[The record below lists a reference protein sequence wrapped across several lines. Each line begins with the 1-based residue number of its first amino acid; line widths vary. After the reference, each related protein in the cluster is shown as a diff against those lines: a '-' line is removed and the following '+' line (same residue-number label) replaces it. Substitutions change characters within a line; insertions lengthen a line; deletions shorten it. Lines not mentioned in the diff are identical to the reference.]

1 MPKRYYEGP
10 VSDHYDGEL
19 FFNPGQTASP
29 PRLRRSTMVRWMLRR
44 QPIAWPRSVPVVPAR
59 PAARV
64 DGLRITGVGHSTL
77 LIQVAGRNLL
87 TDPVWSRRASP
98 FPFAGPRRVTAPGIR
113 FADLPPID
121 AVLLSHCHYDHLDLA
136 TLKRLHRRHAPL
148 MAMPLG
154 TDTIVR
160 AAIPGARIVV
170 GDWFDRLALGDGL
183 ATTLTPANHWAA
195 RWPSDARRMLWCGH
209 YLETGAGTIWFAG
222 DTAYGDGAIF
232 PAIRAR
238 LAAPDVA
245 LIPIGAYEPR
255 GFMKTSH
262 TNPEEA
268 VRIMRDVGAT
278 DAVGIHWG
286 TFRLSSEAWEAP
298 RADLAAA
305 LDDAGISRERFV
317 AAEPGRV
324 HEFDVRSRLAA

>member
-1 MPKRYYEGP
+1 MAKRYYDGP
-10 VSDHYDGEL
+10 VSDHYDGEH
-19 FFNPGQTASP
+19 FFNPGQTAPP
-29 PRLRRSTMVRWMLRR
+29 PRLRPSAMLRWMLRR
-44 QPIAWPRSVPVVPAR
+44 QPIPWPRSVPVVPAR

-64 DGLRITGVGHSTL
+64 DGLRITGVGHSTM

-87 TDPVWSRRASP
+87 TDPVWSERASP
-98 FPFAGPRRVTAPGIR
+98 FPLAGPRRVTAPGIR

-121 AVLLSHCHYDHLDLA
+121 AVLLSHCHYDHLDLP

-148 MAMPLG
+148 FAMPLG

-160 AAIPGARIVV
+160 EAIPGARMVV
-170 GDWFDRLALGDGL
+170 GDWFDRLVLAPGL
-183 ATTLTPANHWAA
+183 ATTLTPSQHWAA

-209 YLETGAGTIWFAG
+209 LLETGAASVWFAG

-238 LAAPDVA
+238 LGAQDVA

-255 GFMKTSH
+255 GFMRGSH

-268 VRIMRDVGAT
+268 VRIMRDVGA
-278 DAVGIHWG
+278 ARALGIHWG
-286 TFRLSSEAWEAP
+286 TFRLSGEAWDAP
-298 RADLAAA
+298 RADLEAA
-305 LDDAGISRERFV
+305 LDAAGIPRAHFV
-317 AAEPGRV
+317 ASEPGRV
-324 HEFDVRSRLAA
+324 HEFHAEARAAA